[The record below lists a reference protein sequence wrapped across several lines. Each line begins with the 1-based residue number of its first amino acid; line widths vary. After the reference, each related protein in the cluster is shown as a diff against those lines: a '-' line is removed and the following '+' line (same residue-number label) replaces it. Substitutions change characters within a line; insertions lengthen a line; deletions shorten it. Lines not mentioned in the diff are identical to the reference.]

1 MRFKLFENSE
11 GSYEKIVL
19 DALSKLNNFLDN
31 YGFEIEL
38 VSDYEFDNDCV
49 GMFLNSMQDDASV
62 FPIALNKDA
71 ILKYGDDVYLDV
83 KSTLAHEV
91 GHGLFEFLNGVYDL
105 DDYDEE
111 DLVEEFARDYCD
123 NYLDDNELFAIL
135 NHYFSEEE

>member
-19 DALSKLNNFLDN
+19 DTLSKLNNFLDN
-31 YGFEIEL
+31 YGFEVEL

-62 FPIALNKDA
+62 FPIALNK
-71 ILKYGDDVYLDV
+71 
-83 KSTLAHEV
+83 
-91 GHGLFEFLNGVYDL
+91 
-105 DDYDEE
+105 
-111 DLVEEFARDYCD
+111 FARDYCD